1 MYKIRKYIFF
11 IFSFFTTFIF
21 AQTSPKALL
30 KEAEMYY
37 DAQKY
42 DKALENYF
50 QLQRIAPLSNNIQIH
65 LAICYYQVG
74 NIKESLKYLNYIVL
88 NNKKVDPV
96 VLLCMARCYHESL
109 EFKEAIS
116 WYKKYLA
123 AAKKGAKE
131 REGVKDDIKR
141 CAIGLKAKHLE
152 SENFV
157 QNLGEGVN
165 STGDDFAPILSPNS
179 NEKIYF
185 SSARAT
191 SFGGMRDLEG
201 MRDEKMGTFS
211 SDIFSAEIENGEWST
226 ARPLSY
232 LLNGPRH
239 DVALDFSQ
247 NGQMMYYFRGYNLFS
262 GDIFVDTFK
271 TFDERTLKT
280 VPFRSP
286 INAEEGDGSP
296 YFFNDTLMFFSSR
309 RAGGYGGADIY
320 YSIFQEEKWQKAK
333 NLGAIIN
340 SPYDDISPFLT
351 NDGRTL
357 FFSSNNTKSIGG
369 LDIFKS
375 TFNDDSLQ
383 WTVPINLEM
392 PINSPGDD
400 AFFRLTD
407 DGSKGFLSSHRKE
420 GFGQRD
426 IYSVFFK
433 NAIEAQTNLS
443 KPDLFF
449 KVQPKNGQATTAD
462 NSPKKE
468 PTITYTISPLSY
480 DKDADILSAK
490 NQKMLAAMLAIL
502 RKNAETRIRIVVH
515 SDDNAGG
522 ALDAFFTIK
531 RAEKTADYLIK
542 EGIAAERIELLGCGA
557 AYPVALN
564 IFEGSPSAV
573 GQRFNRRIEPF
584 FAPKNKFTQIESSEP
599 EIPDYL
605 QSGEFFRF
613 KNLNKGLSY
622 RVRIASIK
630 QMYSGDILSRYPDLM
645 IEKNASESIYHYTLG
660 LFGSFAQA
668 ERLQKDLLLQGIE
681 AAKVVPYVEGWQVK
695 TDNEVKNN
703 LSQYP
708 DLQNFIN
715 RKK

>member
-50 QLQRIAPLSNNIQIH
+50 QLQRLSPLSDNIQIH

-74 NIKESLKYLNYIVL
+74 NIKESLKYLNYIVV

-96 VLLCMARCYHESL
+96 VLLCMARCLHENL
-109 EFKEAIS
+109 EFKEAIG

-123 AAKKGAKE
+123 AAKKSAKE

-141 CAIGLKAKHLE
+141 CAIGLKSKHLE

-179 NEKIYF
+179 SEKIYF

-191 SFGGMRDLEG
+191 SFGGMRDAEG

-211 SDIFSAEIENGEWST
+211 SDIFSAEIENGEWGS

-247 NGQMMYYFRGYNLFS
+247 NGQMMYYYRGYNLFS

-271 TFDERTLKT
+271 TFDKRTLKT
-280 VPFRSP
+280 VPFRSQ
-286 INAEEGDGSP
+286 INANDGDGTP
-296 YFFNDTLMFFSSR
+296 YLFNDTLMFFSSR
-309 RAGGYGGADIY
+309 RAGGYGGADLY
-320 YSIFQEEKWQKAK
+320 YSIFQGERWQKAR

-340 SPYDDISPFLT
+340 SPYDDVCPFLT

-357 FFSSNNTKSIGG
+357 FFSSNNTNSIGG

-375 TFNDDSLQ
+375 TFIDDSLQ
-383 WTVPINLEM
+383 WTVPVNLET

-407 DGSKGFLSSHRKE
+407 DGSKGFFSSHRKD

-433 NAIEAQTNLS
+433 NAIEAQTDVS

-449 KVQPKNGQATTAD
+449 KVTPKNGQVVSAD
-462 NSPKKE
+462 NSSKVE
-468 PTITYTISPLSY
+468 PVVTYTISALSY

-490 NQKMLAAMLAIL
+490 NQKTLAAMLAIL
-502 RKNAETRIRIVVH
+502 RKNVATRIRIVVH

-531 RAEKTADYLIK
+531 RAEKTAEYLIK
-542 EGIAAERIELLGCGA
+542 EGIAADRIELLGCGA

-564 IFEGSPSAV
+564 ILEGSPSAV

-584 FAPKNKFTQIESSEP
+584 FAKKDKFIQLETSEV

-645 IEKNASESIYHYTLG
+645 IEKNASENVYHYTLG

-681 AAKVVPYVEGWQVK
+681 VAKVLPYVEGWQIK
-695 TDNEVKNN
+695 TDDEVKNN
-703 LSQYP
+703 VAQYS
-708 DLQNFIN
+708 DLQFFIN